1 MPGQQQYRPGAVSAH
16 GPIHHRSRGMFSR
29 YRPCYWAHVH
39 PATLVVFDG
48 REDFL
53 RWGLENREGRGD
65 GVTSNLVDMQ
75 DGSVRACL
83 NLDPTGAVRRR
94 EKAER
99 RRKKEERRGRKK
111 GGGKDE
117 KDGGGRSGSG
127 SGSSGE
133 EGQRTG
139 RLHRALDV
147 VFLDPHAEGGGGGGG
162 ASAGTEAAE
171 RAANYRVRYNM
182 TGIKAKLGDAKGRGA
197 PHMNTFKIERIEG
210 GGVASAGEAF
220 GSPDL
225 QELEA
230 LRAVVSK
237 TLMRVDGKV

>member
-1 MPGQQQYRPGAVSAH
+1 MDASTGQQQYRPGAVSAH

-99 RRKKEERRGRKK
+99 RRKKEERFRKK
-111 GGGKDE
+111 NE
-117 KDGGGRSGSG
+117 NMVQHISGN
-127 SGSSGE
+127 
-133 EGQRTG
+133 T
-139 RLHRALDV
+139 LDHFFMS
-147 VFLDPHAEGGGGGGG
+147 FLRFILRPYHQEI
-162 ASAGTEAAE
+162 
-171 RAANYRVRYNM
+171 NYE
-182 TGIKAKLGDAKGRGA
+182 
-197 PHMNTFKIERIEG
+197 H
-210 GGVASAGEAF
+210 
-220 GSPDL
+220 
-225 QELEA
+225 
-230 LRAVVSK
+230 
-237 TLMRVDGKV
+237 

>member
-111 GGGKDE
+111 GGGRMRRTEAVGAGAGAGAGADPAGRRDRGPAGSTGPSTSCSWTRTPRAE
-117 KDGGGRSGSG
+117 EEGGAPRPGRRRPSGRPTTGSG
-127 SGSSGE
+127 
-133 EGQRTG
+133 T
-139 RLHRALDV
+139 
-147 VFLDPHAEGGGGGGG
+147 
-162 ASAGTEAAE
+162 T
-171 RAANYRVRYNM
+171 
-182 TGIKAKLGDAKGRGA
+182 
-197 PHMNTFKIERIEG
+197 
-210 GGVASAGEAF
+210 
-220 GSPDL
+220 
-225 QELEA
+225 
-230 LRAVVSK
+230 
-237 TLMRVDGKV
+237 